1 MKSGKVFNAV
11 FTGFEDVLS
20 DDNDMLVENIIS
32 LAEEV
37 AESHG
42 APIVNFI
49 YEKFGAKGV
58 HELSPSV
65 YDQVFSEL
73 MFLSRER

>member
-1 MKSGKVFNAV
+1 MKSGKVFNAG
-11 FTGFEDVLS
+11 FTGFEDLLS
-20 DDNDMLVENIIS
+20 DDNDMWVENIIG

-37 AESHG
+37 AESLG
-42 APIVNFI
+42 VPIVNFI

-58 HELSPSV
+58 HDLSPAV